1 MALESSKTYF
11 ATKVG
16 NLGANPQNPR
26 PFSDIQDTA
35 LDVGETFE
43 TSFLDALGHPAL
55 SSFYKV
61 RLDLSPQ
68 NSGGTLEHWLQSC
81 GVYTN
86 DGGLGQERF
95 SLMATEAILPG
106 ATFATTSEVGSRQ
119 GLVEKFA
126 AQRTF
131 NDVAVTYYLTGDYR
145 SLTLFQEWINYINPL
160 YDGQGKLPSDKS
172 RRVGQG
178 FQPSATGYPE
188 NKHVSSNNFLR
199 YRYPNSYKRSMTITK
214 FERNIDTTLIRP
226 TSVALSLSDSSEEL
240 VPEALS
246 YRFVNI
252 FPTSIQDVAL
262 SYSNSQVL
270 QVTVNFAY
278 DRYVMV
284 RSADV
289 IGFTGGSLTFPSNDT
304 DDNSTPLSDKQ
315 AITNEEESSTT
326 AK

>member
-1 MALESSKTYF
+1 MTLDSSKNYF

-26 PFSDIQDTA
+26 PFSDIDKTA
-35 LDVGETFE
+35 LDVGERFE
-43 TSFLDALGHPAL
+43 TSFLDSLGHPSL

-119 GLVEKFA
+119 GIVEKFA

-160 YDGQGKLPSDKS
+160 YDGESKLASARS

-178 FQPSATGYPE
+178 FFPSATGYPE
-188 NKHVSSNNFLR
+188 NKHVASNNFLR

-214 FERNIDTTLIRP
+214 FERNIDTSLVRP
-226 TSVALSLSDSSEEL
+226 TSVALTLSNSMEEMT
-240 VPEALS
+240 PEALS
-246 YRFVNI
+246 YRFVNV

-262 SYSNSQVL
+262 SYSESSVL
-270 QVTVNFAY
+270 QVTVNFSY

-289 IGFTGGSLTFPSNDT
+289 IGFTGGSFTFPTNET
-304 DDNSTPLSDKQ
+304 EDNSGTLSDKDG
-315 AITNEEESSTT
+315 ISNSEVSPSTAT
-326 AK
+326 